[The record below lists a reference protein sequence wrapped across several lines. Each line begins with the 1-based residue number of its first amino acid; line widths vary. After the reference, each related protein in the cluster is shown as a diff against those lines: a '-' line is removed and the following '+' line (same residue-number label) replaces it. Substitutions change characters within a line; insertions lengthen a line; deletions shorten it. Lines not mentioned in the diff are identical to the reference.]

1 MSSQILDVS
10 LSPAELVALRACY
23 NASQKA
29 FGAILGFGELTMNS
43 YEKGNTPNPTN
54 RLLLEL
60 AKDPYIFKAM
70 YRLNSAKIGALQRKR
85 IEESDGYRSAETL
98 GYRMQA
104 EELGLC
110 AEPAPVF
117 ATSVNTKN
125 LSRDAVLDTI
135 RRYKKGFEKDYGIIR
150 IGVFGSVARD
160 EADEASDVDIVV
172 EMHDPDL
179 FYLARIKDALAKEFG
194 RPVDIVNL
202 RKSMNEVL
210 KTRIEREVIYV

>member
-1 MSSQILDVS
+1 MSRQILDVYP
-10 LSPAELVALRACY
+10 SPAELVALRARY

-54 RLLLEL
+54 KLLLEL
-60 AKDPYIFKAM
+60 AKDSYIFKAM
-70 YRLNSAKIGALQRKR
+70 YRLNSEKIGALQRKR
-85 IEESDGYRSAETL
+85 IEESDGYRAAEAL
-98 GYRMQA
+98 EYRAQA
-104 EELGLC
+104 EDLGLC
-110 AEPAPVF
+110 AEPVPIFAPD
-117 ATSVNTKN
+117 ANTKN

-135 RRYKKGFEKDYGIIR
+135 RRYKKGFEKDYGILR

-172 EMHDPDL
+172 EMREPDL
-179 FYLARIKDALAKEFG
+179 FYLARIKDALANEFG

-210 KTRIEREVIYV
+210 KSRIQREVVYA